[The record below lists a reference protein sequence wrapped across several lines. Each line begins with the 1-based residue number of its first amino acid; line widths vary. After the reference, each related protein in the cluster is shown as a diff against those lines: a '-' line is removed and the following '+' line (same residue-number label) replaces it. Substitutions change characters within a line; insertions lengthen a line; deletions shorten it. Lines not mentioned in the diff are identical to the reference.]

1 MDTKINLFLQH
12 KQWEL
17 HPDVNPR
24 LINRI
29 FQLIMDS
36 FLSLKSF
43 KLVEASVFLSNNS
56 YIRYLNNRYLHK
68 NKPTNVLAFPKL
80 ELDYRDLHLSN
91 LKIQADTLNL
101 GEVILS
107 YNTCLVESKKL
118 SISLIKHCSHLLTH
132 GFLHLLG
139 FDHINPDDAKI
150 MEEMEH
156 IILAQIK

>member
-1 MDTKINLFLQH
+1 MDTKINLSIQH
-12 KQWEL
+12 KQWEI
-17 HPDVNPR
+17 HPDLNIR

-29 FQLIMDS
+29 FQLIIDS

-43 KLVEASVFLSNNS
+43 KLIEASVFLSNNS
-56 YIRYLNNRYLHK
+56 HIRYLNNRYLHK
-68 NKPTNVLAFPKL
+68 NKPTNVLSFPNL
-80 ELDYRDLHLSN
+80 DLDYKDLHLSS
-91 LKIQADTLNL
+91 LKIQTDTLNL

-107 YNTCLVESKKL
+107 YNTCLAESKKL

-139 FDHINPDDAKI
+139 FDHIKSDDAKI
-150 MEEMEH
+150 MEDMEH

>member
-1 MDTKINLFLQH
+1 MQH

-17 HPDVNPR
+17 YPEVNLR

-43 KLVEASVFLSNNS
+43 KLVETSVFLSNNS

-80 ELDYRDLHLSN
+80 ELDYKDLHLPN
-91 LKIQADTLNL
+91 LKIQTDTLNL
-101 GEVILS
+101 GDVILS
-107 YNTCLVESKKL
+107 YNTCLVESKRL
-118 SISLIKHCSHLLTH
+118 SISFIKHCSHLLTH

-139 FDHINPDDAKI
+139 FDHTKLDDAKI
-150 MEEMEH
+150 MEEMER